1 MLLITVIKHFNS
13 HSVIP
18 CVSVPLPLTSTHP
31 PHTHNTHTHTHT
43 HTRSEWTTIVE
54 TEPTLRLSRDSC
66 RTKTTTSKYKHSNQ
80 REENLNFQL
89 LLGSSNPGHC
99 VYRDSMYCIMLVG
112 KCTYYICIC
121 ECVKISYGVG
131 VRLWCHINQSL
142 Y

>member
-1 MLLITVIKHFNS
+1 MQSTVYLDCTVWYTALQYSRRMLLITAIKHFNS

-43 HTRSEWTTIVE
+43 RSEWTTTVE

-99 VYRDSMYCIMLVG
+99 VYRDSTYCIILVG
-112 KCTYYICIC
+112 KCNTSMY
-121 ECVKISYGVG
+121 VNV
-131 VRLWCHINQSL
+131 
-142 Y
+142 